1 MKAIKLIIVTII
13 QFYASM
19 FGIEREEKKAEP
31 VESYIVFISSNES
44 RDYYYLST
52 SEIQNEK
59 TYLWYVPG
67 N

>member
-19 FGIEREEKKAEP
+19 FGIESEEKKAEP
-31 VESYIVFISSNES
+31 VELYLVFISSNES
-44 RDYYYLST
+44 WDYYYLSIP
-52 SEIQNEK
+52 EIQNEK
-59 TYLWYVPG
+59 TYLWYVPE